1 MLKLLGDRTD
11 GPGRPGNRWRQ
22 VRELGRKPLGTK
34 DYADVLEALDR
45 DSVATCMVAARVAE
59 HGLSPRTLGGELWT
73 AGDPGQSLCFSGAN
87 LIPLLGDRDALMD
100 FADRAAAAPRMCSS
114 LVGRSELVLPM
125 WTELAQ
131 VWGPPREVRDHQP
144 LMALTGPPL
153 ITPDPRVRQVTLS
166 DLDCYLPA
174 AVDMFVGEVGVDP
187 RDGDDGRSYRR
198 RIANLIAA
206 GRAFAAIEDGEV
218 IFKAEIGAMSPAVG
232 QIQGVWVAPAH
243 RGKGLGASGTAAVAA
258 AITDLGRQP
267 SLYVNSFNSA
277 ARAAYRSVGFVEIGS
292 FATVLVD

>member
-22 VRELGRKPLGTK
+22 VRELGRKPLGAK
-34 DYADVLEALDR
+34 DSADVLEALDR
-45 DSVATCMVAARVAE
+45 DAVATCMVAARVAE
-59 HGLSPRTLGGELWT
+59 HGLSPRTLGGELWS
-73 AGDPGQSLCFSGAN
+73 AGDPAQSLCFSGAN
-87 LIPLLGDRDALMD
+87 LIPLLGDGDALMD
-100 FADRAAAAPRMCSS
+100 FADRAASAPRMCSS

-131 VWGPPREVRDHQP
+131 VWGPPREIRDHQP
-144 LMALTGPPL
+144 LMALTGEPL

-218 IFKAEIGAMSPAVG
+218 IFKAEIGAMSPSVG

-277 ARAAYRSVGFVEIGS
+277 ARAAYRAVGFVEIGS